1 MAAALERV
9 GYEHRSDGEQ
19 AKAGQRIEH
28 QSALCAASINDG
40 SSFFTLLT
48 LVLTG

>member
-1 MAAALERV
+1 MKAALPRQF
-9 GYEHRSDGEQ
+9 GRQRGRHHS
-19 AKAGQRIEH
+19 AG
-28 QSALCAASINDG
+28 SINDG